1 MCDTLVA
8 LSEYTASGNLIFAKN
23 SDREP
28 DEAQGLLHVPR
39 SNSQKDS
46 LQCTYIRIPQIK
58 GTYEVILSKPFQ
70 MWGAEMGANEHG
82 LVIGNEAVFTRV
94 KIKKDNSGLTG
105 MDLLRLALE
114 RSKNSEEAIECIT
127 QLLKEYGQNAC
138 GGYKNK
144 DFFYHN
150 SFIIADP
157 KSAYILETAGKS
169 WVLKKISSIG
179 SISNGLQ
186 IGSEYDKIH
195 LEEEKLK
202 FPFQYLPKPK
212 PFSFSSY
219 FSDFLYTTVGK
230 AKKRQSCSFGLME
243 LEKSHFNAEKAMGI
257 LKTHDKQDDFFDP
270 KKASTACLCMHAT
283 GLTNP
288 STTTGSM
295 VAEIRKELPSTIWLT
310 GTSMPCLSVF
320 IPFFPG
326 TSTLSE
332 FTQPN
337 ASPDSS
343 LWWKAEFV
351 HRWICE
357 DYKSRKLEITKEL
370 ELIQRDFLEKE
381 CELIGNGA
389 DLKTLEAFSSECLQ
403 KVNEF
408 YSRLIQNQGLMLNQ
422 G

>member
-8 LSEYTASGNLIFAKN
+8 HFNFTASGNLIFAKN

-28 DEAQGLLHVPR
+28 DEAQALLHIPR
-39 SNSQKDS
+39 LIPQEAL
-46 LQCTYIRIPQIK
+46 LQCTYIRIPQVK
-58 GTYEVILSKPFQ
+58 ETYEVILSKPFQ
-70 MWGAEMGANEHG
+70 MWGAEMGVNEHG

-94 KIKKDNSGLTG
+94 RIKKDNSGLTG

-127 QLLKEYGQNAC
+127 QLLKDYGQGAC

-150 SFIIADP
+150 SFILADP

-169 WVLKKISSIG
+169 WALKKISSIG

-186 IGSEYDKIH
+186 IGSDYDKIH
-195 LEEEKLK
+195 LEAEKLN

-212 PFSFSSY
+212 PFSFSSH
-219 FSDFLYTTVGK
+219 FSDFLYTTAGK
-230 AKKRQSCSFGLME
+230 AKKRQSCSFSLME
-243 LEKSHFNAEKAMGI
+243 LQKSHFSAEKAMGI
-257 LKTHDKQDDFFDP
+257 LKTHDKEDDVFDP

-295 VAEIRKELPSTIWLT
+295 VAEIRKDLLSTIWFT

-332 FTQPN
+332 FTQPS

-343 LWWKAEFV
+343 LWWKAELV
-351 HRWICE
+351 HRWICA
-357 DYKSRKLEITKEL
+357 DYQPRKSAITKEL

-381 CELIGNGA
+381 SELIDNGA
-389 DLKTLEAFSSECLQ
+389 DLKKLEAFSSECLQ
-403 KVNEF
+403 KVLEF
-408 YSRLIQNQGLMLNQ
+408 YSSQIQTQGLRLNPA
-422 G
+422 